1 MKGHLQL
8 MSGLSPELWESLWL
22 TLQLAFVVMLLLLV
36 VSIPLAC
43 WLSRSQ
49 RRGMI
54 IIETLVSLPIVL
66 PPTVIGFYLLMLF
79 SPQRPLGAF
88 WLKLTGE
95 TLTFSFAGLVIGSVI
110 YSLPYAVQ
118 PILNSFRSVQQ
129 DYIAAALTMGATPL
143 ETFWHVILPLSK
155 GGIGVAAILGFAH
168 TLGEFG
174 VVVMLGGSIPGKT
187 KVASIALYDEVQKLN
202 YDMAHAF
209 ALILLLI
216 SFLMLLIMAVIQRR
230 IAQET

>member
-1 MKGHLQL
+1 MRDALPSL
-8 MSGLSPELWESLWL
+8 SGMSPELWESLWL
-22 TLQLAFVVMLLLLV
+22 TLQLAFVVMLLLLA
-36 VSIPLAC
+36 VSIPLAY
-43 WLSRSQ
+43 WLSRSK
-49 RRGMI
+49 RRGI
-54 IIETLVSLPIVL
+54 VILETLVSLPIVL

-88 WLKLTGE
+88 WLKITGE
-95 TLTFSFAGLVIGSVI
+95 TLTFSFAGLVFGSVI

-129 DYIAAALTMGATPL
+129 DYLDAALTLGATRL
-143 ETFWHVILPLSK
+143 ETFWHVILPLAK
-155 GGIGVAAILGFAH
+155 GGLGVGAILGFAH

-216 SFLMLLIMAVIQRR
+216 SFLMLLFMTVMQRR
-230 IAQET
+230 LARET

>member
-1 MKGHLQL
+1 MKEYLQL
-8 MSGLSPELWESLWL
+8 ISGLSPELWESLWL

-43 WLSRSQ
+43 WLSRSR

-95 TLTFSFAGLVIGSVI
+95 TLTFSFAGLVIGSVV

-129 DYIAAALTMGATPL
+129 DYIAAALTMGATQL

-202 YDMAHAF
+202 YDMAHTF

-216 SFLMLLIMAVIQRR
+216 SFLMLLLMAVIQRR
-230 IAQET
+230 IAPEA

>member
-1 MKGHLQL
+1 MRGHLQFF
-8 MSGLSPELWESLWL
+8 SGLSPELWEALWL
-22 TLQLAFVVMLLLLV
+22 TLQLAFIVMLLLLV
-36 VSIPLAC
+36 VSIPLAY

-49 RRGMI
+49 GRGMMLL
-54 IIETLVSLPIVL
+54 ETLVSLPIVL

-79 SPQRPLGAF
+79 SPQRPVGGF
-88 WLKLTGE
+88 WLKLTGQ
-95 TLTFSFAGLVIGSVI
+95 TLTFSFEGLVIGSVI

-129 DYIAAALTMGATPL
+129 DYIAAALTLGATRL
-143 ETFWHVILPLSK
+143 EAFWHVILPLSK
-155 GGIGVAAILGFAH
+155 GGMGVAAILGFAH

-202 YDMAHAF
+202 YDTAHAF
-209 ALILLLI
+209 ALILLLL
-216 SFLMLLIMAVIQRR
+216 SFFMLLIMTVIQRKFENT
-230 IAQET
+230 A